1 MGLNA
6 SSNCKQLSIS
16 GACPTVSNSLRGDEE
31 NETGKGNWPACV
43 EAWAC
48 LHFLQRSQS
57 AVTTKRRSW
66 KPPGTFLIMIFLNF
80 TSTSWVFGRK
90 QASLSSIFQNY
101 LGGWFTR
108 QQRGARRFM
117 PVQKQL
123 FSNGAVNLEW
133 KIIMSFKSLLGLFH
147 FLKLEIEKE

>member
-16 GACPTVSNSLRGDEE
+16 GACPTVSSSLRGDEE
-31 NETGKGNWPACV
+31 NETGKGNWPGCV
-43 EAWAC
+43 DAWAC
-48 LHFLQRSQS
+48 LHFLQRSRS
-57 AVTTKRRSW
+57 TVTTKRCSQ
-66 KPPGTFLIMIFLNF
+66 KLPGTFLIKIFLNF
-80 TSTSWVFGRK
+80 TSTSRVFGRK

-108 QQRGARRFM
+108 QQGGARCFM

-123 FSNGAVNLEW
+123 FSDGAVNLEW
-133 KIIMSFKSLLGLFH
+133 KIICLLRVFLDCFIFK
-147 FLKLEIEKE
+147 IRN